1 MPHTLFLQI
10 NPDDCLAF
18 LKQARY
24 QKDLSM
30 RQNSFIEKIDA
41 LDHDLTQLKL
51 LNSFEFTE
59 KEKNAIERG
68 AHYALTKSLEEKFK
82 QQHVLT
88 LADLQSTLNEEFH
101 INDKT
106 AIDFIIKSI
115 LDNGSIPFALSL
127 LSFFPLE
134 TNDSFFT
141 NNSIGPRFKHSLK
154 ARPGSRK
161 ATIIFEQELIFKNSL
176 SHTVQGFAQLQFS
189 VDQQKRI
196 QLLPLTIEFDFVDKQ
211 ECTQFKN
218 KLCRDFQDWIFQP
231 KTYWQTIDLWV
242 IPSLLSCLVGLSAMI
257 SLIALGLT
265 PISPLLL
272 PPIGLA
278 LGLFL
283 SSIMHA
289 YVHSRIKKDHEKSQR
304 PIYLFSRKPIS
315 PITFFNHPMPVES
328 SITAETQ
335 FACNK

>member
-1 MPHTLFLQI
+1 MSHTLSLQI
-10 NPDDCLAF
+10 NPDCLTF
-18 LKQARY
+18 LEQAQY
-24 QKDLSM
+24 KKNLSM
-30 RQNSFIEKIDA
+30 QQKSFIESIRILYRSIK
-41 LDHDLTQLKL
+41 QLKQ

-59 KEKNAIERG
+59 EEQKAIERG
-68 AHYALTKSLEEKFK
+68 AHYALTKSLEEKFN
-82 QQHVLT
+82 QQHVIT
-88 LADLQSTLNEEFH
+88 LADLQNTLNKEFH

-127 LSFFPLE
+127 LPFSFKIHE
-134 TNDSFFT
+134 TISWSND
-141 NNSIGPRFKHSLK
+141 NNSKKSFKYILK
-154 ARPGSRK
+154 ARPDSRK
-161 ATIIFEQELIFKNSL
+161 ASIFFDQKLILKNPPPN
-176 SHTVQGFAQLQFS
+176 TQGFAQLQFS
-189 VDQQKRI
+189 INQQKQI
-196 QLLPLTIEFDFVDKQ
+196 QLLPLTMEFNFVDKQ
-211 ECTQFKN
+211 NFTQFKN

-289 YVHSRIKKDHEKSQR
+289 YVHSHIKKDHEKSQR

-335 FACNK
+335 FVCNK